1 MLGNQDDSLGRLL
14 IMIDRKEGRQRRR
27 GVATVEMALVSIL
40 LFLFLFGIFEYC
52 RLLFT
57 LHVAQNAA
65 HDAARFAAVHT
76 GGGTMAGDPAT
87 FASTDIVNI
96 ATTGQ
101 TQGITYGSGMCGMQ
115 GNLQNFT
122 VNVFT
127 VDPVALAQ
135 TPAVVQALAGSQWNS
150 AAFDGNIA
158 VQITGN
164 YQPVMPSLLFMGSS
178 IPVTVTVM
186 FSSEGN

>member
-1 MLGNQDDSLGRLL
+1 MICGTRGRN
-14 IMIDRKEGRQRRR
+14 KRR
-27 GVATVEMALVSIL
+27 GATAVEMAFVSIL
-40 LFLFLFGIFEYC
+40 LFMFLFGIFEYC

-57 LHVAQNAA
+57 LHVAQTAA
-65 HDAARFAAVHT
+65 HDAARFASVHT
-76 GGGTMAGDPAT
+76 GGGTMSGDPA
-87 FASTDIVNI
+87 SISLTDIVNI

-101 TQGITYGSGMCGMQ
+101 TQGITYGAGMCGMQ
-115 GNLQNFT
+115 GNLQNFA

-135 TPAVVQALAGSQWNS
+135 SPTVVQPLAGSSWNTAS
-150 AAFDGNIA
+150 FDGNIV

-164 YQPVMPSLLFMGSS
+164 YQPVLPTLLFMNSS

-186 FSSEGN
+186 FASEGN